1 MESRKNWGGRDKAP
15 YGAECRNPY
24 GDNYRDPSEAYG
36 SAPSGA
42 NRISPSGAPY
52 EAEGS
57 DWLGCS
63 LVVDLGPVLTIFIIP
78 AQNVLF
84 LNPLTTCGLL
94 FLKLLSGNPLLG
106 KDRVGVLV

>member
-1 MESRKNWGGRDKAP
+1 MQEEAP
-15 YGAECRNPY
+15 FGAEV
-24 GDNYRDPSEAYG
+24 RDLSVANGRVLSEANG
-36 SAPSGA
+36 SSPSGS
-42 NRISPSGAPY
+42 NGISPSGYPSG
-52 EAEGS
+52 AEGS
-57 DWLGCS
+57 YWLGCS